1 MRHISPRGRAILTAS
16 VVIGG
21 GLLTGAP
28 TGAEGIGWLSALA
41 ATLGG
46 LLAAL
51 AVARFG
57 ANNPGRD
64 FFSALRRRL
73 GAPMSAFAT
82 LLLAFAALGMLAR
95 DVAVITKFVS
105 ANMIADT
112 PDVVIAAAF
121 AACCAWCAAAGRSTV
136 GRWSELAALPALV
149 LLLAALALAVRDFSL
164 EAVTDGIEDG
174 YLEIL
179 PGAVG
184 VFAESF
190 GAVLVASAALMP
202 FGSSEERP
210 ARPLVAGTLIGGAVL
225 AVVYLFNV
233 ALLGSETMELFS
245 FPTYHALRVSG
256 VDGVLERMEA
266 LLMLPAVVF
275 SIARVSVGL
284 TLLSAAA
291 SSLCRKLDGKKL
303 VPFAFA
309 VLAVA
314 LAFALFPSQLELRRR
329 TEAALGVYAAFWL
342 AASAALVLAA
352 KRRVTT

>member
-16 VVIGG
+16 VIIGG

-28 TGAEGIGWLSALA
+28 SGAEGVGWLSALA

-46 LLAAL
+46 LLAVLAL
-51 AVARFG
+51 SRFG
-57 ANNPGRD
+57 AGDPSRG
-64 FFSALRRRL
+64 FFDALRRRL
-73 GAPMSAFAT
+73 GAPASTAAT
-82 LLLAFAALGMLAR
+82 LILALATLGVLAR

-112 PDVVIAAAF
+112 PDIIIAAAF

-136 GRWSELAALPALV
+136 GRWVELTALPALV
-149 LLLAALALAVRDFSL
+149 LLLAALALAVRDFSIA
-164 EAVTDGIEDG
+164 AVLDGVEDR
-174 YLEIL
+174 YPEIL

-190 GAVLVASAALMP
+190 GAAFIASAVLLP
-202 FGSSEERP
+202 FDRSEERP
-210 ARPLVAGTLIGGAVL
+210 ALPLVVGTLIGGVTL

-233 ALLGSETMELFS
+233 ALLGSETIELFN

-256 VDGVLERMEA
+256 LDGVLERMEA

-275 SIARVSVGL
+275 ALARVAAGL
-284 TLLSAAA
+284 TLLSAA
-291 SSLCRKLDGKKL
+291 SSRLCRRLEGKKL

-309 VLAVA
+309 AVAVA

-329 TEAALGVYAAFWL
+329 TEAVLGIYAALWAITAATL
-342 AASAALVLAA
+342 ALAA
-352 KRRVTT
+352 KRRSV